1 MKRFFYILL
10 SVLILLPAGMKAQTD
25 TTTVKVWTL
34 KDCLNYALEHNIQV
48 QKSKVSLLSG
58 KEDYEQAKAKLFPS
72 LSGSVTQGVTNY
84 PSSNV
89 KNNNTYTGNYGL
101 NANLTL
107 FDGGQRLNAIKQQAI
122 QNDVNQLGIT
132 QSENDI
138 RISLVQT
145 YMQVLYAIEAVR
157 INKNTVEVDSAQVA
171 RSRQLLK
178 AGSISRVDV
187 AQLESQLSTDK
198 YQLVSAQTNLDNYKL
213 QLKQLLELDINQDI
227 AVAVPEIPESEVLTL
242 LPSKQSI
249 YATALATMPEIQSS
263 KLAVDIAQ
271 LDKKNAKAGFLPT
284 LSLSGSLGTGH
295 ASGTGSSFS
304 SQVWDR
310 YNEALGLTLSI
321 PIFSQRQHKTAYN
334 KAQYAITT
342 SELNRLNAEKTLLK
356 TVEGYYLDAT
366 SAQNQFTAATEKLRY
381 VNESY
386 TLTEEQ
392 FFLGMKNTVEL
403 LTQKNSLLS
412 AQQQV
417 LQAKYM
423 ALMDIQLLNIYQNK
437 SIDVNY

>member
-1 MKRFFYILL
+1 
-10 SVLILLPAGMKAQTD
+10 
-25 TTTVKVWTL
+25 
-34 KDCLNYALEHNIQV
+34 
-48 QKSKVSLLSG
+48 
-58 KEDYEQAKAKLFPS
+58 
-72 LSGSVTQGVTNY
+72 
-84 PSSNV
+84 
-89 KNNNTYTGNYGL
+89 
-101 NANLTL
+101 
-107 FDGGQRLNAIKQQAI
+107 
-122 QNDVNQLGIT
+122 
-132 QSENDI
+132 
-138 RISLVQT
+138 
-145 YMQVLYAIEAVR
+145 
-157 INKNTVEVDSAQVA
+157 
-171 RSRQLLK
+171 
-178 AGSISRVDV
+178 
-187 AQLESQLSTDK
+187 
-198 YQLVSAQTNLDNYKL
+198 
-213 QLKQLLELDINQDI
+213 
-227 AVAVPEIPESEVLTL
+227 
-242 LPSKQSI
+242 
-249 YATALATMPEIQSS
+249 MPEIQSS